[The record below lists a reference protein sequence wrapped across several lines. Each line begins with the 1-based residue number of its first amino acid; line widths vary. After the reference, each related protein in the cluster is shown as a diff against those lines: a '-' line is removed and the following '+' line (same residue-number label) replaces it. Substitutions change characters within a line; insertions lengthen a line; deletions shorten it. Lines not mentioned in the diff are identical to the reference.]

1 MGKTESP
8 QTKVGGGVRDA
19 IQAKLDRV
27 DGLQDNDLLE
37 VFLLKTKPNFLNFIW
52 ISWKRPGEPDI
63 NSISG

>member
-37 VFLLKTKPNFLNFIW
+37 VFLLKTKPNFLNFI
-52 ISWKRPGEPDI
+52 
-63 NSISG
+63 